1 MKKIISFL
9 MCAVMILSSFCI
21 EAYAADGKFIKET
34 VGFFEKTGGNIV
46 SITSRIWNKIIRTDE
61 TDIPY
66 GKETKSSRRDFDG
79 EIEFDAEKTY
89 NTENWR
95 MLEITFESEKIYEN
109 PFDEVEMNLH
119 LYGNGK
125 EYVVPSFWDGGS
137 VWKVRLACPETGVWN
152 YITECS
158 DSGNASLHNRT
169 GKIISSEYSGNMDIY
184 KHGFIKTEPDKK
196 YFVYDDETPF
206 FYLGDTHW
214 SLGDET
220 VDMVK
225 TICAHR
231 AAQNFTVIQSEPIG
245 AGFQLHDGLT
255 QADIEGFRDYDK
267 KFDIIAQNGLVH
279 ANAEFFF
286 PVFME
291 YLISNFGGYSNN
303 KITVKKGLKKESRY
317 DIADSVKEYLRKI
330 SRYWVARYTAYPV
343 IWTLGQEVDGD
354 FYHSDTNHADWNY
367 INNPYK
373 YVADFISEY
382 DPYSHP
388 LSAHQ
393 ENTGATSAYGS
404 GKGASDKQKVY
415 LGKARPSIFRDF
427 DAHTFYAAQWSN
439 PPKTGRSD
447 YKVEKDYWYNSQGKP
462 VVNYEGLY
470 CYLWT
475 KNFGS
480 RMQGWAAYL
489 NGMYGYGWGGH
500 DTWSYLN
507 VYDEENDSSDG
518 LDTITSEEKKKATW
532 QDSLEYASSY
542 QNGYMHS
549 FFSNMKWYE
558 LVPRFNNKSYFAP
571 LSKVYSITAS
581 NKDNTEM
588 VIYFYSFH
596 DSSVAAKNNSTA
608 SGGRKTGTIGNLIP
622 GETYRYKW
630 FNPITGE
637 YSEEGSFKASCFGTY
652 YIGNKKWNGE
662 EVSCD
667 MVFYMYR

>member
-1 MKKIISFL
+1 MKRTISFL
-9 MCAVMILSSFCI
+9 MCAVMTLSSFSL
-21 EAYAADGKFIKET
+21 EAYAADSRPGKDT
-34 VGFFEKTGGNIV
+34 VDFFEKMCGNIV
-46 SITSRIWNKIIRTDE
+46 SITSRVWNRIVRTDE
-61 TDIPY
+61 TDIPR
-66 GKETKSSRRDFDG
+66 GKVAKTNRRDFDG
-79 EIEFDAEKTY
+79 GIDFDAEKTY
-89 NTENWR
+89 SAEKWR
-95 MLEITFESEKIYEN
+95 MLEITFESEKIYDN
-109 PFDEVEMNLH
+109 PFDDVEMDLH
-119 LYGNGK
+119 LYGNGS
-125 EYVVPSFWDGGS
+125 EYIIPSFWDGDN
-137 VWKVRLACPETGVWN
+137 VWRVRLACPETGVWSF
-152 YITECS
+152 ITECS
-158 DSGNASLHNRT
+158 DTGNGSLHNRT
-169 GKIISSEYSGNMDIY
+169 GRILCSEYSGELEIY
-184 KHGFIKTEPDKK
+184 KHGFIKTVPDKK
-196 YFVYDDETPF
+196 YFVYDDGTPF

-225 TICAHR
+225 TICSHR
-231 AAQNFTVIQSEPIG
+231 ASQKFTVIQSEPIG

-255 QADIEGFRDYDK
+255 QADIAGFRDYDE
-267 KFDIIAQNGLVH
+267 KFDIIARNGLVH

-286 PVFME
+286 PAYME
-291 YLISNFGGYSNN
+291 PLISNFGGYSD
-303 KITVKKGLKKESRY
+303 KEITVKNGLKKQSKN
-317 DIADSVKEYLRKI
+317 DIADPVKDYLKKI
-330 SRYWVARYTAYPV
+330 SRYWVARYSAYPV

-354 FYHSDTNHADWNY
+354 FYHSDTNHSDWNY
-367 INNPYK
+367 INNPYR
-373 YVADFISEY
+373 YVTDYISRF

-393 ENTGATSAYGS
+393 ENTAVTCAYGS
-404 GKGASDKQKVY
+404 GKGSPDKQKVY
-415 LGKARPSIFRDF
+415 AGDARPSVFRDS
-427 DAHTFYAAQWSN
+427 DAHTFYAVQWSN
-439 PPKTGRSD
+439 PAKTGRSD

-462 VVNYEGLY
+462 AVNYESLY

-480 RMQGWAAYL
+480 RMQGWASYL

-507 VYDEENDSSDG
+507 IYDEENDSSDG
-518 LDTITSEEKKKATW
+518 LDTITSEEKKNATW

-549 FFSNMKWYE
+549 FFSSMKWYE

-571 LSKVYSITAS
+571 LNKVYSITAS

-596 DSSVAAKNNSTA
+596 DGSVAAKNNSTA
-608 SGGRKTGTIGNLIP
+608 SGGKKTGTVGNLIP
-622 GETYRYKW
+622 GETYKYKW

-637 YSEEGSFKASCFGTY
+637 FSEEGSFRASRLGTY

-662 EVSCD
+662 EASCD